1 MCSFTINVNNDR
13 KINLSRYTND
23 LRIITDK
30 EFALFTFSFI
40 CLSKDRCLLKV
51 IPKVIYHLTLDIL
64 LQQCCIRYC
73 PYFYFSLITS
83 KCSILEEEISAASF
97 GSSHTWSQF
106 FFFFF
111 FFFVVQLLR
120 ISLYSVSMRGNKD
133 QKKLCIWTPFTQC

>member
-97 GSSHTWSQF
+97 GSSHTWSLF

-111 FFFVVQLLR
+111 FAVQLLR